1 MYCPYIIYGING
13 IQCIHIFN
21 TCVHSLL
28 HHQKDPYKKIKKGPR
43 SWHTPHRRPCAFEH
57 FLTLFRVLALLCYI
71 TCCYAADGVGWGGVG
86 GHVNVPRTSYIQ
98 YCHAAEI
105 SGIVY
110 YVTCC
115 YAADGVGWG
124 GVGGHVNV
132 PFTSYIQYCHAA
144 EISGIVYYVT
154 CCYAAGGVGWGGV
167 GRHVLSPIVSELV
180 FQWAWR
186 QHQGPMSPNQFLKAL
201 QGLLKH

>member
-1 MYCPYIIYGING
+1 MDIVTSFLEVPPWF
-13 IQCIHIFN
+13 H
-21 TCVHSLL
+21 
-28 HHQKDPYKKIKKGPR
+28 

-57 FLTLFRVLALLCYI
+57 FLTLFRVLALRCYI

-86 GHVNVPRTSYIQ
+86 GHVNVPCTSYIQ

-124 GVGGHVNV
+124 GVGGA
-132 PFTSYIQYCHAA
+132 C
-144 EISGIVYYVT
+144 
-154 CCYAAGGVGWGGV
+154 
-167 GRHVLSPIVSELV
+167 
-180 FQWAWR
+180 
-186 QHQGPMSPNQFLKAL
+186 
-201 QGLLKH
+201 

>member
-1 MYCPYIIYGING
+1 MIPVEKS
-13 IQCIHIFN
+13 H
-21 TCVHSLL
+21 
-28 HHQKDPYKKIKKGPR
+28 KIR
-43 SWHTPHRRPCAFEH
+43 NIVACDLCSWHTPHRRPCAFEH
-57 FLTLFRVLALLCYI
+57 FLTLFRVLALRCYI

-86 GHVNVPRTSYIQ
+86 RHVNVPCTSYIQ

-132 PFTSYIQYCHAA
+132 PLHLRHEVVATSWM
-144 EISGIVYYVT
+144 GWGL
-154 CCYAAGGVGWGGV
+154 GGVGWGMLTFPCTCVMKLLLRYGW
-167 GRHVLSPIVSELV
+167 GGG
-180 FQWAWR
+180 WAC
-186 QHQGPMSPNQFLKAL
+186 SCL
-201 QGLLKH
+201 QMDIYIYI